1 MEMSATIRPTRLV
14 LVFMLLM
21 MIGARVDAQDVV
33 KVSPDT
39 VKVILENDQVRVI
52 ESTIPPGTLQAK
64 HSHPATI
71 VYYLTASKVKSEGPD
86 GKLVVTERKAGDVGR
101 AGHIKLLVQQD
112 LSRIAS
118 RLDHGLSRQ
127 PRPHRVG
134 ADDNIGH
141 QSVLPH
147 QLSHPRPIPP
157 ATLIQRSLMVIKRRI
172 APARLRVPENEQGLH
187 PG

>member
-1 MEMSATIRPTRLV
+1 MLPRLDARMEMSATIRPTRLV
-14 LVFMLLM
+14 LVFMILM

-86 GKLVVTERKAGDVGR
+86 GKLVVTERKAGDVAYR
-101 AGHIKLLVQQD
+101 E
-112 LSRIAS
+112 
-118 RLDHGLSRQ
+118 
-127 PRPHRVG
+127 P
-134 ADDNIGH
+134 
-141 QSVLPH
+141 
-147 QLSHPRPIPP
+147 LSHS
-157 ATLIQRSLMVIKRRI
+157 AENVGTT
-172 APARLRVPENEQGLH
+172 PARTLVIELKSSNKP
-187 PG
+187 

>member
-14 LVFMLLM
+14 LVFVLLM

-86 GKLVVTERKAGDVGR
+86 GKLVVTERKAGDIAYREPLTHSAENVGT
-101 AGHIKLLVQQD
+101 
-112 LSRIAS
+112 
-118 RLDHGLSRQ
+118 
-127 PRPHRVG
+127 
-134 ADDNIGH
+134 N
-141 QSVLPH
+141 
-147 QLSHPRPIPP
+147 
-157 ATLIQRSLMVIKRRI
+157 
-172 APARLRVPENEQGLH
+172 PARTLVIELKSANKP
-187 PG
+187 

>member
-86 GKLVVTERKAGDVGR
+86 GKLVVTERPRTRRGTRSQGGVRPYPHRPPPPRPRWRRAGR
-101 AGHIKLLVQQD
+101 ARRG
-112 LSRIAS
+112 
-118 RLDHGLSRQ
+118 
-127 PRPHRVG
+127 RP
-134 ADDNIGH
+134 
-141 QSVLPH
+141 
-147 QLSHPRPIPP
+147 
-157 ATLIQRSLMVIKRRI
+157 
-172 APARLRVPENEQGLH
+172 
-187 PG
+187 

>member
-1 MEMSATIRPTRLV
+1 MLPRLDARMEMSATIRPTRLV

-86 GKLVVTERKAGDVGR
+86 GKLVVTERKAGDVAYR
-101 AGHIKLLVQQD
+101 E
-112 LSRIAS
+112 
-118 RLDHGLSRQ
+118 
-127 PRPHRVG
+127 P
-134 ADDNIGH
+134 
-141 QSVLPH
+141 
-147 QLSHPRPIPP
+147 LSHS
-157 ATLIQRSLMVIKRRI
+157 AENVGTT
-172 APARLRVPENEQGLH
+172 PARTLVIELKSSNKP
-187 PG
+187 